1 MRFALFVLRGNYA
14 MSTETVEV
22 LINDRDMYGSSRR
35 LKQVLAELEKQGKAI
50 LGLRVPGWA
59 ASNLGFT
66 PDPVVKNGYQ
76 YGDYQAVQEQTY
88 PSNIVTIEF
97 S

>member
-1 MRFALFVLRGNYA
+1 MP
-14 MSTETVEV
+14 TETLEV
-22 LINDRDMYGSSRR
+22 PISDKDIEGSSRR
-35 LKQVLAELEKQGKAI
+35 LKQAITDLKKQGKAI
-50 LGLRVPGWA
+50 VGLRVPGWA
-59 ASNLGFT
+59 ASGLGFN

-88 PSNIVTIEF
+88 PSNNVTIEF